1 MSIACG
7 LQFHFEVAKSFTF
20 FGLHG
25 ILLFSKCCNSFN
37 CTNQKC
43 ALEINHSTAPSINPI
58 DQSIK
63 EMDTKK
69 KNFVIKSIFIWQDF
83 NNFELNLIA
92 FVDSIALTLLNVS
105 CVDMCLVNRL
115 TVVSC
120 ELFRIRQPKWSQNE
134 EKKTTRLWIGITI
147 DGCTS
152 MHCTIFFK
160 TKMKGAFYILCH
172 HNSLSRTKVAY
183 TKLFSMNKN
192 SLFKT
197 TTMFASASLLF

>member
-1 MSIACG
+1 MRFVD
-7 LQFHFEVAKSFTF
+7 QSFDRT
-20 FGLHG
+20 
-25 ILLFSKCCNSFN
+25 I
-37 CTNQKC
+37 NQS
-43 ALEINHSTAPSINPI
+43 NRSIN
-58 DQSIK
+58 QGNGY
-63 EMDTKK
+63 KK

-92 FVDSIALTLLNVS
+92 FVDSIALILLNVS

-134 EKKTTRLWIGITI
+134 EKKTRLWIGITI

-197 TTMFASASLLF
+197 TTMFASALLLF